1 MVFLHSKSNSYPN
14 LLVPDHFLQSGFHA
28 YIVMIFFFFL
38 IFDLGFGNTEYSQ
51 KIMKTPKKMEHG
63 VKISI
68 PFLSQVSSLS
78 VLGFKNCFCRKGIR
92 SWVKFI
98 SVLTYKVKNNNMIT
112 FLCHKLVY
120 IVISK
125 QRRISTCR

>member
-14 LLVPDHFLQSGFHA
+14 LLVPDHFFAIWISCIHC
-28 YIVMIFFFFL
+28 YDFFFFL

-92 SWVKFI
+92 SWVKY
-98 SVLTYKVKNNNMIT
+98 SLTCKVKNNNMIT